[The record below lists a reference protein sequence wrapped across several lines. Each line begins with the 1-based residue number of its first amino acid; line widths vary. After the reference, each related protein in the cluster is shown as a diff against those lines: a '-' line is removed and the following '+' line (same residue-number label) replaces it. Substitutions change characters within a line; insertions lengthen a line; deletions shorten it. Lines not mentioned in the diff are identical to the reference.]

1 MGYIHVEVTSSQNSR
16 KPGDVCG
23 DAIACERNPRGT
35 TLICC
40 DGIGHGIRANIA
52 ATMCIAR
59 LLALLGHNY
68 SLREAVAS
76 VTRTMTHAKESDLP
90 YAAFSVARI
99 LSDGE
104 ATILTYEAPGPVYV
118 SRNLAMA
125 LPQRTLTMDR
135 ALVGE
140 SNCYIEPGEGLLLV
154 SDGIS
159 QAGLGT
165 TLRDGWGLEGL
176 CRFASD
182 QLAEGLDLRL
192 LPEAVRTQ
200 AERISVDTTGLTQGD
215 DCTVML
221 AACRLGNTVNI
232 LTGPPDAKDR
242 DAAVVREFMQREG
255 SKVVCG
261 GTTAQIVARHTGQRL
276 EMRQEFVSTIAP
288 PECFIQGI
296 NLTTEGAVTL
306 NQVYNILDEDPGKYE
321 ADTAV
326 TKLCDLLIA
335 ADRIRFLVG
344 RSNKQTYEDICFRQ
358 RGLLPREKIV
368 TLLADHLRKQA
379 KLVTVDYI

>member
-1 MGYIHVEVTSSQNSR
+1 
-16 KPGDVCG
+16 
-23 DAIACERNPRGT
+23 
-35 TLICC
+35 
-40 DGIGHGIRANIA
+40 
-52 ATMCIAR
+52 
-59 LLALLGHNY
+59 
-68 SLREAVAS
+68 
-76 VTRTMTHAKESDLP
+76 MTHAKESDLP

-306 NQVYNILDEDPGKYE
+306 NQVYNILDE
-321 ADTAV
+321 AV
-326 TKLCDLLIA
+326 RP
-335 ADRIRFLVG
+335 ADRR
-344 RSNKQTYEDICFRQ
+344 
-358 RGLLPREKIV
+358 
-368 TLLADHLRKQA
+368 
-379 KLVTVDYI
+379 